1 MPTRPIVPPYRGI
14 SNATPYYRT
23 PGDMCPPNGMLNARC
38 FVPTDDRPQVGKR
51 PGLLRQFTAR
61 VGSGG
66 FIQGMKSITRASIV
80 TGYDIG
86 GCEDITTD
94 WEGKESDALLG
105 QVWLLRSNLA
115 MYRNHYEN
123 TGASGTYPVA
133 DTATTNP
140 STQDVSCITHTPDG
154 AKVIFG
160 STYAVTGR
168 SVSRITCIRSSD
180 ATVLWSH
187 KIDPGASRFVNTVA
201 ATNLYV
207 FVTTGQYLRVLSV
220 ADGTQLQ
227 EHDLDQ
233 WSSEAIDARVSADGL
248 YLYVLF
254 FGSNAAA
261 TLTSGQLV
269 TTGKY
274 AQHWRSG
281 VMKFSINDSAPYLRR
296 VTYGAGLSSSNAYY
310 ESAHGYLRFS
320 EVFPTGPLGPNG
332 TYPTALAT
340 LADGTVAVTH
350 TNRGWGPNAGITPT
364 GTPPATVSLFDDT
377 GAIIWR
383 ADTFSLLDA
392 TGDGGLNDILF
403 DGSSALF
410 SSISA
415 IAADAQGDIYVGG
428 RTVTTPRGS
437 ACVFKLSGSDGSMIW
452 ATNLGMNASTQTVR
466 QAAMCIDPTD
476 GSVWVAGDRNTSWTG
491 ASSRAA
497 HLWKL
502 NPDTGDILGFF
513 DLAAASKSGLGVSVD
528 QNGQIAYCST
538 KV

>member
-123 TGASGTYPVA
+123 TDASGTLPVA

-154 AKVIFG
+154 HG
-160 STYAVTGR
+160 SFSARPTPSRVDRSRGSLHSVVRCHRAVVAQDR
-168 SVSRITCIRSSD
+168 
-180 ATVLWSH
+180 
-187 KIDPGASRFVNTVA
+187 PGASRFVNTSRRRICTCSSPPA
-201 ATNLYV
+201 NTCGC
-207 FVTTGQYLRVLSV
+207 FV

-227 EHDLDQ
+227 EHDPTSGVQ
-233 WSSEAIDARVSADGL
+233 RRSTRVSADGL

-254 FGSNAAA
+254 FCSNAAA
-261 TLTSGQLV
+261 TLTSGPACDHRQVRPAL
-269 TTGKY
+269 
-274 AQHWRSG
+274 ALG
-281 VMKFSINDSAPYLRR
+281 VMKFSINDSALPAR

-332 TYPTALAT
+332 TIPTALAT

-377 GAIIWR
+377 GCDHLASRHVQPARRDDWR
-383 ADTFSLLDA
+383 RR
-392 TGDGGLNDILF
+392 LNDILF
-403 DGSSALF
+403 DGSAPCSPAFRPSRRMLRATSTSAGAR
-410 SSISA
+410 SPRPE
-415 IAADAQGDIYVGG
+415 G
-428 RTVTTPRGS
+428 RP
-437 ACVFKLSGSDGSMIW
+437 VFKLPSSDGSMIW